1 MVLSR
6 AVLLVNGSVLQGQP
20 HFLATEMRS
29 GKPAEKHAKEF
40 LSRARL
46 VGLAIPRCQCL
57 ITHLRIDSAKAFKR
71 FQIRRIEVQL
81 LAPVFFSSSDLNN
94 VGETAEEISQQPE
107 VRKELERATGGKPGQ
122 RVKASGRDKF
132 WFVMLAVIFIS
143 CVALYFL
150 VTSKAVPLAPTS
162 VSIAERILRG
172 TALIVVLLAIARTTS
187 VYGLARIEDASTRF
201 TLQRV
206 ARLVVALVMAVIAV
220 SIIFVN
226 WYGALAAL
234 GIGSV
239 IIGLALQTPMKSFIA
254 WIYILVRQ
262 PFRVGDRIQI
272 GEATGD
278 VIDVGYLDTTLWEF
292 GGKYLS
298 GDHPSGRLIKFPN
311 EKVLDEI
318 VYNYSWPLFPYVWN
332 EIKFY
337 VAFNADL
344 EFIANTMQKIAEEE
358 LGEEMLKRVETFRDL
373 LARTPV
379 DELEVRERPRVLF
392 RVNENTW
399 LEAIVRYLVAPREAG
414 RVKTRLIKK
423 LLVALNTA
431 PEKVMFPAGANR

>member
-1 MVLSR
+1 M
-6 AVLLVNGSVLQGQP
+6 A
-20 HFLATEMRS
+20 
-29 GKPAEKHAKEF
+29 
-40 LSRARL
+40 
-46 VGLAIPRCQCL
+46 
-57 ITHLRIDSAKAFKR
+57 
-71 FQIRRIEVQL
+71 
-81 LAPVFFSSSDLNN
+81 
-94 VGETAEEISQQPE
+94 ETAEEISQRPE
-107 VRKELERATGGKPGQ
+107 IRKELQRATGEK
-122 RVKASGRDKF
+122 RSETVKARGRDKF
-132 WFVMLAVIFIS
+132 WFSIQALVLLG
-143 CVALYFL
+143 CVAVYFL
-150 VTSKAVPLAPTS
+150 IGSKLMPLPQPTAG
-162 VSIAERILRG
+162 VIVRILRG
-172 TALIVVLLAIARTTS
+172 TALIVIVLAIARAIS
-187 VYGLARIEDASTRF
+187 IYALGRIEDPSTRF

-206 ARLVVALVMAVIAV
+206 MHLVVALVIAVIAI

-239 IIGLALQTPMKSFIA
+239 IIGLAVQTPMKSFIA

-318 VYNYSWPLFPYVWN
+318 IYNYSWPLFPYVWN

-337 VAFNADL
+337 VAFSADL
-344 EFIANTMQKIAEEE
+344 EFIARTMQRVVEEE
-358 LGEEMLKRVETFRDL
+358 LGEEMMKRVETFRDL

-379 DELEVRERPRVLF
+379 DELEVRERPRVIF

-399 LEAIVRYLVAPREAG
+399 LEAIVRYLVAPRESG

-423 LLVALNTA
+423 LLAALNAA
-431 PEKVMFPAGANR
+431 PEKVMFPVGAAR

>member
-1 MVLSR
+1 M
-6 AVLLVNGSVLQGQP
+6 
-20 HFLATEMRS
+20 M
-29 GKPAEKHAKEF
+29 
-40 LSRARL
+40 
-46 VGLAIPRCQCL
+46 
-57 ITHLRIDSAKAFKR
+57 
-71 FQIRRIEVQL
+71 
-81 LAPVFFSSSDLNN
+81 
-94 VGETAEEISQQPE
+94 GETTEEISQRPE
-107 VRKELERATGGKPGQ
+107 IRKELQRATGEK
-122 RVKASGRDKF
+122 RVEGIKARGRDKF
-132 WFVMLAVIFIS
+132 WFIMQALVLLG
-143 CVALYFL
+143 CVAMYFL
-150 VTSKAVPLAPTS
+150 VGSRLLPLSQAGAG
-162 VSIAERILRG
+162 VVVRILRG
-172 TALIVVLLAIARTTS
+172 TALIVVVLAIARAIS
-187 VYGLARIEDASTRF
+187 VYAIGRIEDSSTRF

-206 ARLVVALVMAVIAV
+206 MHLVVALVMVVIAI

-239 IIGLALQTPMKSFIA
+239 IIGLAVQAPMKSFIA
-254 WIYILVRQ
+254 WIYILIRQ

-337 VAFNADL
+337 VAYNADL
-344 EFIANTMQKIAEEE
+344 QFIASTMQKITEEE
-358 LGEEMLKRVETFRDL
+358 LGKEMIARVQTFRDL

-379 DELEVRERPRVLF
+379 DELEVHERPRVIF
-392 RVNENTW
+392 RVSENTW
-399 LEAIVRYLVAPREAG
+399 LEAIVRYLVPPRETG

-423 LLVALNTA
+423 LLSALNAA
-431 PEKVMFPAGANR
+431 PDKVMFPAGANR